1 MSTQS
6 ENRSDTPMP
15 ASPSIRWPAEFEPAR
30 CSVYV
35 SNEIELAVP
44 PDRVWERLIRAT
56 DWPDWYSNAK
66 RVRFLEGPPPKL
78 ALNTRFHWWTFGTP
92 ITSQVLEFEP
102 HERLAWDAKGLGVF
116 AYHAWLITPTP
127 NGCHVLTEECQHGFL
142 ATLHSLFMPH
152 DMHDKHQIWLEGL
165 KDS

>member
-1 MSTQS
+1 
-6 ENRSDTPMP
+6 MP
-15 ASPSIRWPAEFEPAR
+15 ASPSIRWPAEFEPTR

-44 PDRVWERLIRAT
+44 ENWSCRVYT
-56 DWPDWYSNAK
+56 
-66 RVRFLEGPPPKL
+66 PKG
-78 ALNTRFHWWTFGTP
+78 FHWRTFGTP